1 MIRPRHNLFPRRH
14 AMQSATALAALL
26 MAGCATYPPG
36 PGVMVLPNQS
46 ASFEQFQYDDYQC
59 QSYARN
65 ALGGESSGTNATKG
79 AMDSAATGAVVGAMA
94 GALLGAASGNA
105 GSGAAIGAGSGLV
118 LGAATGT
125 DAYQT
130 GGAMAQDRYDTAY
143 IQCMYAKGHQV
154 PVSRAA
160 QQYTQQPAP
169 TVPQAPPAGSYPPAN
184 TPPPPGYR

>member
-1 MIRPRHNLFPRRH
+1 MTQSRQNLFSRRH
-14 AMQSATALAALL
+14 ASQSATVLSLL
-26 MAGCATYPPG
+26 LLAGCATYPPG

-65 ALGGESSGTNATKG
+65 ALGSGSTSTNATKG

-130 GGAMAQDRYDTAY
+130 GGALAQDRYDTAY

-154 PVSRAA
+154 PVSRAT

-169 TVPQAPPAGSYPPAN
+169 AAPQAPPAGSYPPAN